1 MFEEGDTA
9 HGITFLLAF
18 KIMTYMYLYHYRFR
32 ARHRVGTEDNS
43 EIFFLSFHKNISETF
58 LLRYHNLLHI
68 LWKIISKLSYY
79 PFLSRAMYFYF
90 HR

>member
-1 MFEEGDTA
+1 MGKWNFSLSAPAEYVKMFEEGDTA

-43 EIFFLSFHKNISETF
+43 EIFFLSFHQ
-58 LLRYHNLLHI
+58 
-68 LWKIISKLSYY
+68 
-79 PFLSRAMYFYF
+79 
-90 HR
+90 